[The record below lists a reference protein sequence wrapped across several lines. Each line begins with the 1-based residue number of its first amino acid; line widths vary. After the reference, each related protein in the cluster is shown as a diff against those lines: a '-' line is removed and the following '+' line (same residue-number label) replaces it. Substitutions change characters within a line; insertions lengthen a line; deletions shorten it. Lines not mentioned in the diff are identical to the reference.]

1 MVSHWYRHG
10 FPSRI
15 TIERGDTMSI
25 KRVANKD
32 IDKHIDNLEIVKG
45 SNIFTE
51 DSGTRHR
58 FFYKYP
64 ANLDTDNDNLY
75 VVYSYGYHFPMYIH
89 CRQANLWYGNSDR
102 FSVSTSKHQSQ
113 ARPSRNV
120 DQWLTT
126 KEMLDMIR
134 RGSTLEFLISRAK
147 SVDTVRQGEVAL

>member
-15 TIERGDTMSI
+15 TIERGDTMSR

-32 IDKHIDNLEIVKG
+32 ISEYIDKLEVVEG

-51 DSGTRHR
+51 NSG
-58 FFYKYP
+58 KLP
-64 ANLDTDNDNLY
+64 DNPETDDNLY
-75 VVYSYGYHFPMYIH
+75 IVYSYGWHFPMYIH

-102 FSVSTSKHQSQ
+102 FSISTSKHQSQ

-147 SVDTVRQGEVAL
+147 SVDTVRQAEVTS

>member
-10 FPSRI
+10 FPPRI
-15 TIERGDTMSI
+15 TIEWGDTMSK

-32 IDKHIDNLEIVKG
+32 IDTYIDKLEIVEG

-51 DSGTRHR
+51 NSG
-58 FFYKYP
+58 KLP
-64 ANLDTDNDNLY
+64 DNPETDDNLY
-75 VVYSYGYHFPMYIH
+75 IVYSYGWHFPMYIH

-102 FSVSTSKHQSQ
+102 FSISTSKHQSQ

-147 SVDTVRQGEVAL
+147 SVDTVRQGEVTS